1 VPESEEAKR
10 EKREGGDERWKERRG
25 DLTGLDFSS
34 ASTEFGIEFGE
45 MRFNKEGANFR
56 KKHGLNGC
64 NILFSLRCLKKK
76 KNSETAA
83 RKDTRIRKQRTQRKI
98 AAAKYYYYY

>member
-76 KNSETAA
+76 KIARQPHAKTHGLGSSEP
-83 RKDTRIRKQRTQRKI
+83 KEK
-98 AAAKYYYYY
+98 